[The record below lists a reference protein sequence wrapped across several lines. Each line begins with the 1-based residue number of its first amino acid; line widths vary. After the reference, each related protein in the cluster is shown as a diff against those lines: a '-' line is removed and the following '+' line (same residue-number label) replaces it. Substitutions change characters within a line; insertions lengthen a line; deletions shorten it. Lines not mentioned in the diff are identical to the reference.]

1 MADATQRQ
9 YDEAVKRLK
18 VAEEALEVALEYQTD
33 PEDGA
38 ARWAK
43 VRALQAQAQLH
54 VLHSISYDLRRD
66 LSNVR
71 LFSLRR
77 ISVAST

>member
-1 MADATQRQ
+1 MLVPWLTMTDATQRQ
-9 YDEAVKRLK
+9 YDEAVRRLK

-33 PEDGA
+33 SEDGA

-54 VLHSISYDLRRD
+54 VLHSISYDLSDIRGAIEE
-66 LSNVR
+66 S
-71 LFSLRR
+71 
-77 ISVAST
+77 A

>member
-1 MADATQRQ
+1 LLVPWLTMTDATQRQ

-54 VLHSISYDLRRD
+54 VLHSISYDLSDIRGAIEE
-66 LSNVR
+66 S
-71 LFSLRR
+71 
-77 ISVAST
+77 A

>member
-1 MADATQRQ
+1 MTDATQRQ
-9 YDEAVKRLK
+9 YENEAVRRLK
-18 VAEEALEVALEYQTD
+18 VAEEALEYQTD

-54 VLHSISYDLRRD
+54 VLHSISYDLSDIRGAIEE
-66 LSNVR
+66 S
-71 LFSLRR
+71 
-77 ISVAST
+77 A

>member
-1 MADATQRQ
+1 MTDATQRQ
-9 YDEAVKRLK
+9 YDEAVRRLK

-54 VLHSISYDLRRD
+54 VLHSISYDLSDIRGAIEE
-66 LSNVR
+66 S
-71 LFSLRR
+71 
-77 ISVAST
+77 A

>member
-1 MADATQRQ
+1 MLVPWLTMTDATQRQ

-54 VLHSISYDLRRD
+54 VLHSISYDLSDIRGAIEE
-66 LSNVR
+66 S
-71 LFSLRR
+71 
-77 ISVAST
+77 A